1 MAGCRKMS
9 RNPED
14 VFKYAAEIS
23 SNDVK
28 TIKRYWKYIQQAIVH
43 VAHFDGVC
51 QIDNL
56 ATIKVRAS
64 EPKKD
69 ISIDR
74 DGTLVE
80 TTLPPVYTADVKL
93 LDSFIDDLNGRGVT
107 KSYKKRVKE
116 KKLTEHD
123 LERIVRMDV
132 AEEAREA
139 KVRWQAAQRDQNRMN
154 FIEEIQRKKKEHEDK
169 MNEKDRN
176 DPTSN

>member
-1 MAGCRKMS
+1 MS

-14 VFKYAAEIS
+14 VFKYASEIS
-23 SNDVK
+23 GNDLK
-28 TIKRYWKYIQQAIVH
+28 TIKRYWKFIQQAIVH

-56 ATIKVRAS
+56 AVVKVRVS

-69 ISIDR
+69 VAIDK
-74 DGTLVE
+74 DGVLVE
-80 TTLPPVYTADVKL
+80 TTIPPVYAAEIKL

-123 LERIVRMDV
+123 LERIVRVDM
-132 AEEAREA
+132 AEEVMEAR
-139 KVRWQAAQRDQNRMN
+139 VRRQKAQRDQRRMN

-169 MNEKDRN
+169 MNEKDRS
-176 DPTSN
+176 DQTSN